1 MKMRIERCILA
12 NKLIK
17 DLSFSNKHNI
27 YLHLNNDFVD
37 KFKDINELYKTIFC
51 LDENFHLFN
60 ALRYYDDNKD
70 LQLIHFKKK
79 LDHDGYDRY
88 GPQSNI
94 YTFKVYYRKN
104 NDYNIYVDTY
114 TREYWFNGEDDEPY
128 IKI

>member
-60 ALRYYDDNKD
+60 ALRYYDEK
-70 LQLIHFKKK
+70 
-79 LDHDGYDRY
+79 
-88 GPQSNI
+88 I
-94 YTFKVYYRKN
+94 YK
-104 NDYNIYVDTY
+104 
-114 TREYWFNGEDDEPY
+114 
-128 IKI
+128 